1 MYKRVLIAT
10 DGSDLAQKA
19 VTHGLALAKSVGAE
33 ALFLTATKMW
43 SALEMT
49 EDAQHGKPHPIED
62 YEERSAKW
70 ANKILA
76 ACKEQ
81 AEQAGVTAATIHVPD
96 TDPDKAIVETAK
108 TRGCDLIVMA
118 SHGRRAVGRL
128 LLGSIALKVLTYTEI
143 PVQIVR

>member
-1 MYKRVLIAT
+1 M
-10 DGSDLAQKA
+10 GS
-19 VTHGLALAKSVGAE
+19 E
-33 ALFLTATKMW
+33 AFFLTATQMW

-81 AEQAGVTAATIHVPD
+81 AEHAGVTAATIHLPD
-96 TDPDKAIVETAK
+96 TEPDKAIVETAK
-108 TRGCDLIVMA
+108 RPRCDLMVMA